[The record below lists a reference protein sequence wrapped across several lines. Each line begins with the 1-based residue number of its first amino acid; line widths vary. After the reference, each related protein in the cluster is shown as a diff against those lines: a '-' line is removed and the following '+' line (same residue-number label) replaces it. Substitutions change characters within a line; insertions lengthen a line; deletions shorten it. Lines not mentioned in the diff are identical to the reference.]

1 MNQQPQQRCGSIAI
15 VGQPNAGKSTLV
27 NAMIG
32 AKIIGISRRP
42 ETTRQQIIGIC
53 TTNHAQLI
61 FMDTPGLLT
70 GTQTT
75 AISQSTQQH
84 ATRTASEAD
93 LLIYLFD
100 CTKLAL
106 AHQTELLHT
115 VIHHKRPTT
124 PILFALSK
132 TDRLKRPVVWAQAQQ
147 VATWIHQQP
156 MPQVTTHQYDQA
168 PSTPLPTSALL
179 KFAAESTT
187 TPIFGLSAKNK
198 HCVSAFKH
206 QLISYLPQRSFLFPA
221 NILTNCSDEFIAAEM
236 IREQIFRKTADEI
249 PYQTYVT
256 TTIKTQSRPQPTTII
271 HGTIHVAKK
280 SHKGMIIGKQGQTLR
295 RIREDTEPTLKQYF
309 TGRIV
314 LRLWVKVVANWH
326 KNPRQVNEI
335 MSQRFI
341 TPSQDLA

>member
-1 MNQQPQQRCGSIAI
+1 M
-15 VGQPNAGKSTLV
+15 GQPNAGKSTLV

-53 TTNHAQLI
+53 TTDHAQLI

-70 GTQTT
+70 GIQTT

-84 ATRTASEAD
+84 AARAASEAD

-106 AHQTELLHT
+106 AHQAELLHT

-132 TDRLKRPVVWAQAQQ
+132 TDKLKRPVVRAQAQQ

-156 MPQVTTHQYDQA
+156 LPQMATHQHDQHDQS
-168 PSTPLPTSALL
+168 PSTPLPTSDLL
-179 KFAAESTT
+179 RFGTESAT

-198 HCVSAFKH
+198 YCVSAFKH
-206 QLISYLPQRSFLFPA
+206 QLISYLPVRSFLFPA

-256 TTIKTQSRPQPTTII
+256 TTIKTQSRPKPTTII
-271 HGTIHVAKK
+271 HGTIHVTKK

-295 RIREDTEPTLKQYF
+295 RIREDTEPTLRQYF
-309 TGRIV
+309 TGRIA

-341 TPSQDLA
+341 TPPQDLA